1 MAEASARAASADAGT
16 SEQVLLDQL
25 RAHPPERDPVEH
37 ATAAF
42 HLGTLRLD
50 AGRIDSAITE
60 LERARRL
67 FDPGELPVEHAKATT
82 MLGAALRAAGRLEEA
97 AACFDDAAG
106 RFAQADQPGEH
117 GAALHNRGLVARD
130 AGEAE
135 HAAACFQQAHDRFV
149 AARAGPQA
157 SAAARE
163 RGAALL
169 TSGEMTTAREVLAD
183 AAEQASRLGD
193 LAAQGETANL
203 IGLVELAHGQPGTAA
218 GFFQEAAA
226 AHPRGTRPEAF
237 AMAKANLAVAW
248 EQAERAARARLAAR
262 QALAA
267 PVVPP
272 AVRDQATQLLD
283 RMGSG
288 PGDALAAVDAEPAEE
303 WPVILREETVRW
315 SVVDGLERDAETA
328 AWIRGLAERGPRAGD
343 VAEPW
348 LGALLELPPGDM
360 DTLAAAAIRATGRLA
375 DADAQRVR
383 TEVGRAMARFHAPQ
397 MLRLRDTFERLAD
410 ELGEPSGWG

>member
-1 MAEASARAASADAGT
+1 MTEASAQTPSPTGGT
-16 SEQVLLDQL
+16 AEQALLDRL
-25 RAHPPERDPVEH
+25 HAHPPDRDPVEH

-60 LERARRL
+60 LERARAL
-67 FDPGELPVEHAKATT
+67 FDPEGLPVEHAKVTT
-82 MLGAALRAAGRLEEA
+82 MLGAAFRAAGRLPEA

-106 RFAQADQPGEH
+106 RFAGADQPGEH

-135 HAAACFQQAHDRFV
+135 HAATCFEQAHDRFV

-157 SAAARE
+157 TAAARE

-169 TSGEMTTAREVLAD
+169 TSGETATAREVLAD
-183 AAEQASRLGD
+183 AAEQAGRLGD

-203 IGLVELAHGQPGTAA
+203 IGLVELARGQPDTAA

-226 AHPRGTRPEAF
+226 AHPRGTRPEDF

-248 EQAERAARARLAAR
+248 EQADRGARARLAAR

-267 PVVPP
+267 PTVPP

-283 RMGSG
+283 RTGSG
-288 PGDALAAVDAEPAEE
+288 PGDALAAVHAEPAEE
-303 WPVILREETVRW
+303 WPVLLREETVRW
-315 SVVDGLERDAETA
+315 TVVDGVERDAETA
-328 AWIRGLAERGPRAGD
+328 AWVRGLAERGPRAGD

-348 LGALLELPPGDM
+348 LGALLELPPADM
-360 DTLAAAAIRATGRLA
+360 DTLAAAAIRATGRLG

-397 MLRLRDTFERLAD
+397 MLRLRDTFERLAG
-410 ELGEPSGWG
+410 ELGEPTGWG